1 MQEALR
7 TYLELAMGLT
17 EVSRKRVK
25 KAVKDVVGQGDQIKT
40 LTGDLLAASSA
51 NRESLVRLVR
61 YEVDRALGA
70 VGLATADEVAE
81 LTAKVSALQARL
93 VEAEA
98 RAASVPTTE
107 PAPAAPE
114 PVPTVRVA
122 VKKAPVKKA
131 PVKKA
136 RVEKASVEKAPAKK
150 AAVRKGA
157 APEPATAAPRPP
169 RARKAQP

>member
-25 KAVKDVVGQGDQIKT
+25 KAVKDVVGQGEQVKA
-40 LTGDLLAASSA
+40 LTGELLAASSA
-51 NRESLVRLVR
+51 NRETLVKLVR

-70 VGLATADEVAE
+70 VGLATAEEVAE

-93 VEAEA
+93 AEAEA
-98 RAASVPTTE
+98 RAAS
-107 PAPAAPE
+107 AAAPE
-114 PVPTVRVA
+114 PVPAPPEPVPAPRAPVKKAA
-122 VKKAPVKKA
+122 VKKAPVTEAVVKTA

-136 RVEKASVEKAPAKK
+136 VKKVAASV
-150 AAVRKGA
+150 
-157 APEPATAAPRPP
+157 PATATPRP
-169 RARKAQP
+169 RTRKAQP